1 MSRLNENAIE
11 QLAIELLEQQGWK
24 HLYGPDIA
32 PNSDNPQRSSYQ
44 EVLLPESLRSA
55 IRRLNPSLP
64 GTAHDD
70 AFKQV
75 ERVHAPELIASN
87 QAFHRL
93 LTEGVK
99 VTVRQDGNDRGEIV
113 WLVDFDCPENNEFW
127 AVNQFTITE
136 NNQSKRPDLILF
148 VNGLP
153 LVVIELKNP
162 ADENATLFSAF
173 QQLQTYKQAISSFFA
188 CNELLVISDGLEARA
203 GSLSAEFSRFMAW
216 KSEDSKTAAERLIS
230 QLETL
235 IAGMLNKRTLLD
247 LVRSFICFEQTEA
260 EDPKTGL
267 ITIST
272 VKKLAAY
279 HQYHAV
285 NKAVASTIN
294 AASAKGSRKG
304 GVVWHTQGSGKSLSM
319 VFFTGKIVL
328 ALSNPTVVV
337 ITDRNDLDEQL
348 FDTFAAARQ
357 LLRQEPVQAES
368 RQHLKELLHVASGG
382 VVFATIQKFQPEE
395 GNVHELLSDRENIV
409 VIADEAHRTQ
419 YGFHAKTVD
428 DRDEHGNVMGKK
440 TVYGFAKYLRD
451 ALPNATYLG
460 FTGTPIEKSDVNTQ
474 AVFGEY
480 VDIYDIS
487 QSIADGST
495 VRIYY
500 ESRLAKISLTEE
512 GRELVQ
518 EFDDELENN
527 SVQNAAKWARIESL
541 LGSRG

>member
-1 MSRLNENAIE
+1 
-11 QLAIELLEQQGWK
+11 
-24 HLYGPDIA
+24 
-32 PNSDNPQRSSYQ
+32 
-44 EVLLPESLRSA
+44 
-55 IRRLNPSLP
+55 
-64 GTAHDD
+64 
-70 AFKQV
+70 
-75 ERVHAPELIASN
+75 
-87 QAFHRL
+87 
-93 LTEGVK
+93 
-99 VTVRQDGNDRGEIV
+99 VRQDGSDRGEIV
-113 WLVDFDCPENNEFW
+113 WLVDFDRPENNEFL

-162 ADENATLFSAF
+162 ANENSTIFSAF

-216 KSEDSKTAAERLIS
+216 KSEDSRTAAERLIS

-247 LVRSFICFEQTEA
+247 LVRSFIVFEQTKT
-260 EDPKTGL
+260 EDPKTRL

-337 ITDRNDLDEQL
+337 ITDRNDLDDQL

-368 RQHLKELLHVASGG
+368 RQHLKELLRVASGG

-395 GNVHELLSDRENIV
+395 GN
-409 VIADEAHRTQ
+409 A
-419 YGFHAKTVD
+419 F
-428 DRDEHGNVMGKK
+428 
-440 TVYGFAKYLRD
+440 
-451 ALPNATYLG
+451 
-460 FTGTPIEKSDVNTQ
+460 
-474 AVFGEY
+474 
-480 VDIYDIS
+480 
-487 QSIADGST
+487 
-495 VRIYY
+495 
-500 ESRLAKISLTEE
+500 
-512 GRELVQ
+512 
-518 EFDDELENN
+518 
-527 SVQNAAKWARIESL
+527 
-541 LGSRG
+541 

>member
-55 IRRLNPSLP
+55 IHRLNPSLP

-87 QAFHRL
+87 QDFHRL

-113 WLVDFDCPENNEFW
+113 WLVDFDRPENNEFL

-188 CNELLVISDGLEARA
+188 CNELLVVSDSLEARA

-216 KSEDSKTAAERLIS
+216 KSEDGKTAAERLIS

-247 LVRSFICFEQTEA
+247 LVRSFIVFEQIKA

-267 ITIST
+267 ITIKT
-272 VKKLAAY
+272 VKKLAAVPCGQQGGGK
-279 HQYHAV
+279 HDQRCFCQGQQ
-285 NKAVASTIN
+285 
-294 AASAKGSRKG
+294 KGRRGLAHPRQRQVPEHGFFHRQNRSRP
-304 GVVWHTQGSGKSLSM
+304 Q
-319 VFFTGKIVL
+319 
-328 ALSNPTVVV
+328 
-337 ITDRNDLDEQL
+337 Q
-348 FDTFAAARQ
+348 
-357 LLRQEPVQAES
+357 
-368 RQHLKELLHVASGG
+368 
-382 VVFATIQKFQPEE
+382 
-395 GNVHELLSDRENIV
+395 SDRCR
-409 VIADEAHRTQ
+409 H
-419 YGFHAKTVD
+419 
-428 DRDEHGNVMGKK
+428 HGQK
-440 TVYGFAKYLRD
+440 R
-451 ALPNATYLG
+451 P
-460 FTGTPIEKSDVNTQ
+460 
-474 AVFGEY
+474 
-480 VDIYDIS
+480 
-487 QSIADGST
+487 
-495 VRIYY
+495 
-500 ESRLAKISLTEE
+500 
-512 GRELVQ
+512 
-518 EFDDELENN
+518 
-527 SVQNAAKWARIESL
+527 
-541 LGSRG
+541 